1 MSNFAGGHWVSVLV
15 GGPVRQVWVQKEGP
29 LPACPCCKLLPPLWH
44 RVAEW
49 ASHGDNLI
57 LRARGPSLID
67 YKEYH
72 TDVSVR
78 FQLELTPEKMAEW
91 EAAGIESK
99 LKLTSKFATSECS
112 LAVLIADP
120 VSARRRCWLGIGGS
134 DMLLSRSGCDVQHQR
149 NPA

>member
-1 MSNFAGGHWVSVLV
+1 M
-15 GGPVRQVWVQKEGP
+15 
-29 LPACPCCKLLPPLWH
+29 CLLATLQQ
-44 RVAEW
+44 
-49 ASHGDNLI
+49 
-57 LRARGPSLID
+57 GPSLID

-149 NPA
+149 NMMLFDKDGLIKHYATPEQVLEEFYELRLHYYELRRQALLKVRGVYGGV